1 MSEKAAYQRI
11 LLKLS
16 GEALMGEGGF
26 GLDPGIVERIALE
39 VKELVEIGVQV
50 AIVVGGG
57 NFFRGSQLADSG
69 VDRVSADQMGMLAT
83 VINAMSIQDAL
94 EQKGLYA
101 RTMSAIKINQICEDY
116 IRRRAVRHLE
126 KGRVLVFA
134 AGTGNP
140 FFTTDT
146 AASLRAIEI
155 GADLM
160 LKATKV
166 DGVYSAD
173 PKIHPDAQF
182 YSHLSYDEVLDDR
195 LAVMDATAIV
205 LCRDNDM
212 PLKVFNLTKP
222 GALKRVVMGGNE
234 GTLVESEGTK
244 HDQ

>member
-1 MSEKAAYQRI
+1 
-11 LLKLS
+11 
-16 GEALMGEGGF
+16 MGEGGF

-39 VKELVEIGVQV
+39 IKELVEIGVQV

-94 EQKGLYA
+94 EQTGIYA
-101 RTMSAIKINQICEDY
+101 RVMSAIKINQICEDY

-155 GADLM
+155 GADLV

-173 PKIHPDAQF
+173 PKIHPDAKF

-205 LCRDNDM
+205 LCRDNEM

-222 GALKRVVMGGNE
+222 GALKRVVMGENE

>member
-1 MSEKAAYQRI
+1 MSGKAAYQRI

-16 GEALMGEGGF
+16 GEALMGDGGF
-26 GLDPGIVERIALE
+26 GLDPAIVERIALE

-94 EQKGLYA
+94 EQQGLYA

-173 PKIHPDAQF
+173 PKIHPDAKF

-205 LCRDNDM
+205 LCRDNHM

-222 GALKRVVMGGNE
+222 GALKRVVMGEDE
-234 GTLVESEGTK
+234 GTLVESEGMK
-244 HDQ
+244 HDK